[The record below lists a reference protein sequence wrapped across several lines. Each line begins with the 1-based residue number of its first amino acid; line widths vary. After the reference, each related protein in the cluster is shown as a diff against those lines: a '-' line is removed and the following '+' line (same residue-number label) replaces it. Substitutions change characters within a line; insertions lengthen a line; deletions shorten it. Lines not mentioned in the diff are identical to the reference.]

1 MISLL
6 HPWALEMKENKTN
19 PLFKKATMAQVL
31 SVKLCQFLPGSF
43 SSFFFPKLKKN
54 KGILYV
60 MFVSLKV
67 IKLTQ

>member
-19 PLFKKATMAQVL
+19 LLFKKATMAQVISQDM
-31 SVKLCQFLPGSF
+31 SVSPRQLYFI
-43 SSFFFPKLKKN
+43 FFQVKKN

-60 MFVSLKV
+60 TFVSLKV

>member
-19 PLFKKATMAQVL
+19 PLFKKATMTQVL

-43 SSFFFPKLKKN
+43 SSFFFQVKKN

>member
-31 SVKLCQFLPGSF
+31 SVELCQFLPGSF
-43 SSFFFPKLKKN
+43 SSFFFQVKK
-54 KGILYV
+54 K
-60 MFVSLKV
+60 
-67 IKLTQ
+67 